1 VTSKRFRSVEN
12 SIDEYC
18 IYGNPA
24 KVLAPSVASPVL
36 SGRTAG
42 TGVTCDFS
50 IRFPPRLGP
59 HFTGWS
65 WIRGHWVV
73 NGQHYQKTA
82 EAWLGNVLE
91 TVGQQKEAAESY
103 QMLMR
108 S

>member
-1 VTSKRFRSVEN
+1 LRLPSPRRFSQAERPEQES
-12 SIDEYC
+12 
-18 IYGNPA
+18 PA
-24 KVLAPSVASPVL
+24 I
-36 SGRTAG
+36 
-42 TGVTCDFS
+42 FS